1 MSERK
6 PKLWTTVTV
15 LIASVAMV
23 AIAACDDGT
32 PLAATPSPTSPS
44 FSVSS
49 PTPTSP
55 PTPEATPTPTAAP
68 TPVEPAAREAL
79 QNILKDPMARIAEQV
94 PGFGGVF
101 LDQRQNIVYIYL
113 QDASM
118 QEEAEI
124 VLTEV
129 YGPDFLTG
137 REVQVLEGE
146 YSMAH
151 LNTWY
156 RALCDVVW
164 QVRGI
169 SGTDLDERRNRI
181 GISLHALRGV
191 REEMEAA
198 IATVDVPREAIV
210 IDVGCRNIKPIDP
223 GEPPDETFLQAIHY
237 SLDVAPQVPYGET
250 VLMKL
255 TLRNISDAPVMVPL
269 GGEPPHDFVVATLD
283 GEPIWYWGCTQ
294 VILSILDGETL
305 EPGEALDL
313 IGEWEQVNN
322 RGEPVPPSVYLV
334 RGVLN
339 LQHPEKLVT
348 PAHEVTVAP
357 TSTRPVSPVPDGETL
372 MFPRHDGAVPPNR
385 GDQYV
390 YGELSLSSNCLRI
403 SYADQ
408 VDHQA
413 TRDGLLVVWPAG
425 FEARNIGGMME
436 VTEVDGAVV
445 ASVGQ
450 TLRLSGKK
458 VSRQWAE
465 VDGGSWYG
473 EDAERC
479 GGPFWLVG
487 DEVTAVGEGATGTPV
502 TDDIVFPRLIHQRGP
517 IVSPLEGMEGQ
528 LTLRGRCLLLKR
540 EYSSQEY
547 FVVWPPGF
555 KVHRTGED
563 LFILNGGGSLIAKV
577 GDHVTLGGRSSKEGS
592 HYSDECPGA
601 YFKAYSVKRAPV
613 GPGG

>member
-55 PTPEATPTPTAAP
+55 PTPPAAP

-79 QNILKDPMARIAEQV
+79 ENILKDPMARIADRV

-129 YGPDFLTG
+129 YGSDFLVG
-137 REVQVLEGE
+137 REVRILEGK

-156 RALCDVVW
+156 RALRDVVW
-164 QVRGI
+164 QVPGI
-169 SGTDLDERRNRI
+169 SGTDLNERINRI
-181 GISLHALRGV
+181 EIDMLPRRGG

-210 IDVGCRNIKPIDP
+210 IDVGCEGVSEWPP
-223 GEPPDETFLQAIHY
+223 GPHERPADTFLDSIEY
-237 SLDVAPQVPYGET
+237 SVET
-250 VLMKL
+250 VAEASYGDTIRMKL
-255 TLRNISDAPVMVPL
+255 TLRNASDEPVSFYT
-269 GGEPPHDFVVATLD
+269 GGRPPHDFVVTTPDGEQVWHWKCAKIILLPLD
-283 GEPIWYWGCTQ
+283 GQ
-294 VILSILDGETL
+294 ILR
-305 EPGEALDL
+305 PGEVLEFT
-313 IGEWEQVNN
+313 GEWEQVNN
-322 RGEPVPPSVYLV
+322 RGEPVPPGTYLV
-334 RGVLN
+334 HGVLD
-339 LQHPEKLVT
+339 LEFPERLVT
-348 PAHEVTVAP
+348 SAHELTVAP
-357 TSTRPVSPVPDGETL
+357 TPIPPVSPVPDGETL
-372 MFPRHDGAVPPNR
+372 MFPRHDEAAPPNR

-408 VDHQA
+408 VDYQA

-425 FEARNIGGMME
+425 FDASNIGDLVE
-436 VTEVDGAVV
+436 VTGADGTVV

-473 EDAERC
+473 EDVRRC

-487 DEVTAVGEGATGTPV
+487 DEVTAMGAGTTGTLLA
-502 TDDIVFPRLIHQRGP
+502 DDIVFPRLIHQRGT
-517 IVSPLEGMEGQ
+517 IVSPMAALEGR
-528 LTLRGRCLLLKR
+528 LTLRGRCLLL
-540 EYSSQEY
+540 ETAYSPEEY

-555 KVHRTGED
+555 NVHRAGDD
-563 LFILNGGGSLIAKV
+563 LFMLNGGGSVIAKV
-577 GDHVTLGGRSSKEGS
+577 GDHVTLGGRSGKEGAD
-592 HYSDECPGA
+592 YSDECPGA
-601 YFKAYSVKRAPV
+601 YFQAYSVQRAPV
-613 GPGG
+613 DPGG